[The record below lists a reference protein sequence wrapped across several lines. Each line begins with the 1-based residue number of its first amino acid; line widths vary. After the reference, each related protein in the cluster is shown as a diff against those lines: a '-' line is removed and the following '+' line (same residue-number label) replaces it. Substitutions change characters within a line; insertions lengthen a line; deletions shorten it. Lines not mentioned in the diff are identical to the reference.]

1 MYETSST
8 FRSGIRP
15 KRNGNIGFCFKL
27 HIHGGITMKNHK
39 SEYSVIQTVL
49 FMIRQAAKEAP
60 TVLVWLVADA
70 ILALILQLLE
80 LYVTPVLLRDME
92 RQIAWNELVKTI
104 LLFSGGMLLLAGLK
118 EYMNDATYQG
128 KIEIRMSFCKAITA
142 KIGTTSYCN
151 LGKKDF
157 QEKKERANQATNGN
171 NRATEIIW
179 TQLNQLLFCLLGFFA
194 YLLVMKRMNLLI
206 LAVTVLAAI
215 VSYLAVQRSVVWLQN
230 NRAENDHARQCFWY
244 LTNETWSPVAAKDV
258 RILHMKEWLLDTLR
272 QNYDTFMHFERSVG
286 KRDFMADAVNVFAAL
301 IRNGV
306 AYVYLIGQ
314 VLAGNMDAP
323 QFILY
328 FSAVSGFTNW
338 VQGIMENV
346 AQIRQSGVGISDV
359 MELLFYAEPYRFE
372 NGEALPENKAGQYEL
387 KLENVSFRYPGA
399 SEDTLHNLNLTIRN
413 GEKLAVV
420 GRNGAGKSTLVKL
433 LCGFFDPTEGRVLL
447 NGEDIRKYNRKE
459 YYRLFSAVFQDF
471 SILAGTIA
479 ENVAQSVEEMDA
491 SRVKEAVK
499 DAGLKENIERLPGQY
514 ETRLG
519 RSVYLDAYE
528 LSGGETQRL
537 MLARALYRNAP
548 VIVLDE
554 PTAAL
559 DPIAESDLYERYHEL
574 TKGSTS
580 IYVSHRLAS
589 TKFCDRIILIGAGG
603 IAEMGTH
610 EELMDAGKEY
620 AHLYEIQ
627 SRYYTEGGMEDAAF
641 HA

>member
-1 MYETSST
+1 
-8 FRSGIRP
+8 
-15 KRNGNIGFCFKL
+15 
-27 HIHGGITMKNHK
+27 MKNHK

-80 LYVTPVLLRDME
+80 LYVTPVLLRDMD

-104 LLFSGGMLLLAGLK
+104 LLFSGGMLLLTGLK
-118 EYMNDATYQG
+118 EYMNDATFQG

-244 LTNETWSPVAAKDV
+244 LTNETWSPVTAKDV

-346 AQIRQSGVGISDV
+346 AQLRQSGVGISDV

-372 NGEALPENKAGQYEL
+372 DGEALPENKAGQYEL

-399 SEDTLHNLNLTIRN
+399 SEDTLHNLNLTIRS

-491 SRVKEAVK
+491 SRVREAVK
-499 DAGLKENIERLPGQY
+499 DAGLKENVERLPEQY

-620 AHLYEIQ
+620 AHLYEVQ

>member
-1 MYETSST
+1 
-8 FRSGIRP
+8 
-15 KRNGNIGFCFKL
+15 
-27 HIHGGITMKNHK
+27 MKNHK

-104 LLFSGGMLLLAGLK
+104 LLFSGGMLLLTGLK
-118 EYMNDATYQG
+118 EYMNDATFQG
-128 KIEIRMSFCKAITA
+128 KIEIRMSICKAITA

-157 QEKKERANQATNGN
+157 QEKKERANQATNSN

-194 YLLVMKRMNLLI
+194 YLLVMKRINLLI

-244 LTNETWSPVAAKDV
+244 LKNETWSPVAAKDV

-272 QNYDTFMHFERSVG
+272 QNYDTFMHFERSMG
-286 KRDFMADAVNVFAAL
+286 KRDFMADSVNVFAAL

-346 AQIRQSGVGISDV
+346 AQLRQSGVGISDV

-372 NGEALPENKAGQYEL
+372 DGEALPENKAGQYEL

-491 SRVKEAVK
+491 SRVREAVK
-499 DAGLKENIERLPGQY
+499 DAGLKENVERLPEQY

-620 AHLYEIQ
+620 AHLYEVQ